1 VSPLSPAPP
10 DRIEFPATQTA
21 PVVAALEGLV
31 VEGGGWINL
40 FPEVMEG
47 DVERV
52 TPSAV
57 GLLFRA
63 AGPPIPQATII
74 APARGRRATKPGQV
88 GLTHGVGTKV
98 LPRLAAEGIARPDGW
113 TMVQDHVRR
122 GVVLRV
128 DEFVPGIVVE
138 WSLRAASA
146 LCPVPLTGGW
156 LAEVHHPSR

>member
-1 VSPLSPAPP
+1 MSPLSAAPP
-10 DRIEFPATQTA
+10 DRIEFPADEPA

-63 AGPPIPQATII
+63 AGPPIPQGTII
-74 APARGRRATKPGQV
+74 APTRGRRGGKPGQI

-98 LPRLAAEGIARPDGW
+98 LPRLAASGIARPEGW
-113 TMVQDHVRR
+113 SMVQDHVRR

-128 DEFVPGIVVE
+128 DEGFDAGLVVT
-138 WSLRAASA
+138 WALRAATA
-146 LCPVPLTGGW
+146 MCPVPVTGGW
-156 LAEVHHPSR
+156 LAEVHHP

>member
-1 VSPLSPAPP
+1 VSPATP
-10 DRIEFPATQTA
+10 DRIEFPATAPA
-21 PVVAALEGLV
+21 PVAVALAGLV
-31 VEGGGWINL
+31 EEGGGWVNL

-47 DVERV
+47 DVDRV

-74 APARGRRATKPGQV
+74 APARGRRGSKPGQV
-88 GLTHGVGTKV
+88 GITHGVGTKV
-98 LPRLAAEGIARPDGW
+98 LPRLAAEGIPLPTGW
-113 TMVQDHVRR
+113 TTVQDHVRR
-122 GVVLRV
+122 GVVVRV
-128 DEFVPGIVVE
+128 DDGFVPGIVVD

-156 LAEVHHPSR
+156 LAEVHHP